1 MNKHF
6 YLMIDTETAGGF
18 DSPLVY
24 DLGMQ
29 VIDRHGNVY
38 AEYNLVIS
46 DVFYGMPEN
55 MTDAEFFAMYSQLA
69 AHFANEVTKYL
80 YDVADEEKGE

>member
-1 MNKHF
+1 MTKLEERKLF
-6 YLMIDTETAGGF
+6 AKICYEVGEM
-18 DSPLVY
+18 
-24 DLGMQ
+24 
-29 VIDRHGNVY
+29 
-38 AEYNLVIS
+38 
-46 DVFYGMPEN
+46 MPEN